1 MEGGRTGVVDGRV
14 RLPLYP
20 LIPRQEFA
28 RKMEETLNR
37 QEPLSR
43 SLSPAMRA
51 YLAEIYRMGEGGPV
65 RAAALARRLDVTIP
79 AVVRMLN
86 RLESYGLIQRTRH
99 GILLTK
105 TGEREALRAIRQHRI
120 LEAFLT
126 RVLSI
131 GWEEVHALADRL
143 DPAIDETLCERMYE
157 VAGRPTHCPHG
168 DPIPTPDGQMPP
180 LFDIPLS
187 EAWIGA
193 RGRIARVKTEDP
205 EQLRYLGS
213 LGLVPGTTF
222 ELIARAPFNGPLRL
236 RLAHHDVIIGLELA
250 RHIRVVLETE
260 TPGVPS

>member
-1 MEGGRTGVVDGRV
+1 MSILNYG
-14 RLPLYP
+14 
-20 LIPRQEFA
+20 LIYVTLLKEFPG
-28 RKMEETLNR
+28 MEETLNR
-37 QEPLSR
+37 REQPSR
-43 SLSPAMRA
+43 SLSPMMRA

-65 RAAALARRLDVTIP
+65 RAAALARRLDVTTP

-86 RLESYGLIQRTRH
+86 RLESHGLIRRTRH
-99 GILLTK
+99 GILLTEA
-105 TGEREALRAIRQHRI
+105 GEREALRSIRQHRI

-126 RVLSI
+126 RVLGI

-143 DPAIDETLCERMYE
+143 DPVIDEALCERMYE

-168 DPIPTPDGQMPP
+168 DPIPTPDGRIPP

-187 EAWIGA
+187 EARIGA

-213 LGLVPGTTF
+213 LGLVPGASF

-236 RLAHHDVIIGLELA
+236 RLAQHDVIIGLELA
-250 RHIRVVLETE
+250 HHIRVLLEPESSGTS
-260 TPGVPS
+260 P